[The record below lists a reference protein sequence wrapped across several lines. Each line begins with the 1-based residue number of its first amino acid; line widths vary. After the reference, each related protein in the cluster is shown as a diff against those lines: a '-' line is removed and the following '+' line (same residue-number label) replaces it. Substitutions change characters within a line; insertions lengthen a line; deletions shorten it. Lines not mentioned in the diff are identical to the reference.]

1 MKKDSALSPSPPM
14 NYITDPQ
21 VGPRK
26 AGELHYYEKFIKHVN
41 LFMSEWYI
49 HYSKTNMISP

>member
-1 MKKDSALSPSPPM
+1 MKKDSAPSPSPPV

-26 AGELHYYEKFIKHVN
+26 ARELHYCEKFIKHVN
-41 LFMSEWYI
+41 LFMSE
-49 HYSKTNMISP
+49 